1 MRKILLTSIA
11 SILLLTLAPS
21 ALYAA
26 EPLPDLV
33 PCGQFRLMHFR
44 SLYNYDIDVNLAAI
58 VQLESLKVLVEGND
72 DAEEQRALFDKAI
85 AIHRATIE
93 LIAVEQLDRFPL
105 LGVSNDWVRVN
116 LSGSAAPDNGTDTMV
131 LLGTRHAQG
140 LALTCI

>member
-1 MRKILLTSIA
+1 MRKFLLTSIA
-11 SILLLTLAPS
+11 SVLLLMLAPS

-58 VQLESLKVLVEGND
+58 SELEREKALVRGD
-72 DAEEQRALFDKAI
+72 DAEEQRAEFNKAI

-93 LIAVEQLDRFPL
+93 IIAVEQLDRFPL

-140 LALTCI
+140 LALTCV